1 MRSQRLTTIVSL
13 IVVIIWA
20 ISMIVNM
27 FYSKY
32 QPPVGIYPAL
42 MLVLGGLFGF
52 RLVKGNGDNLQ

>member
-1 MRSQRLTTIVSL
+1 METNKLTSIISI
-13 IVVIIWA
+13 IVVVIWA

-27 FYSKY
+27 FSTTY

-52 RLVKGNGDNLQ
+52 RLVKGGGV